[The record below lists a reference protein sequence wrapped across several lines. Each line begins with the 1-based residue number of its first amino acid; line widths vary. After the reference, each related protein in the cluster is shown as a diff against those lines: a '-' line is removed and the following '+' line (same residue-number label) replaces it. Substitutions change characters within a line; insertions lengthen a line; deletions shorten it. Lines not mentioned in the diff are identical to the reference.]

1 LAAKARVSGKRK
13 RERRIRRRGRG
24 RGREKEIALS
34 KKDNHKSE
42 VTLTTKGNQP
52 CLGSCSE
59 P

>member
-1 LAAKARVSGKRK
+1 MAAKARVSGKRK

-42 VTLTTKGNQP
+42 VTLPRVLLLCGDP
-52 CLGSCSE
+52 CA
-59 P
+59 